1 MLFSVVES
9 GSSSSPGSN
18 NYGKM
23 LNRLNR
29 TAAGPIK
36 CERIHNTDLNTVLSR
51 CLNYIVERGIVA
63 GEIAL
68 ANLLVERR

>member
-1 MLFSVVES
+1 
-9 GSSSSPGSN
+9 
-18 NYGKM
+18 M

-29 TAAGPIK
+29 TAAGPKK
-36 CERIHNTDLNTVLSR
+36 CERIRNTDLNAVLSR

>member
-18 NYGKM
+18 NFLKM

-29 TAAGPIK
+29 TAGPKK
-36 CERIHNTDLNTVLSR
+36 CERIRNTDLNAVLSR